1 MLNIESREVQ
11 KRSQLSTHNSQ
22 FSMNIVIIGK
32 GNVATNLQHAF
43 SKKGLACQMVS
54 SREGL
59 CELPNANVYIYAI
72 RDEALAQVVAQVQ
85 GKEKALHL
93 HTSGSMPITV
103 FGEDKPHAGVF
114 YPFQTFSKARV
125 IEDFSTVPVFFE
137 ARGIDDISA
146 VYSLALT
153 ITSHVYETTQH
164 DRERLHVAGV
174 FACNFSNLM
183 YTMASELL
191 RNTHIPFSALLPLI
205 DETASKIHSLPPR
218 EAQTG
223 PARRGDENVMNHH
236 MSLLTDEQCQL
247 YQLLSQAI
255 RKRNS

>member
-1 MLNIESREVQ
+1 
-11 KRSQLSTHNSQ
+11 
-22 FSMNIVIIGK
+22 MNIVIIGR
-32 GNVATNLQHAF
+32 GNVATNLDYAF
-43 SKKGLACQMVS
+43 RKKGIVCQMVS

-59 CELPNANVYIYAI
+59 DSLLAANVYIYAVK
-72 RDEALAQVVAQVQ
+72 DEALAAVVAQVK
-85 GKEKALHL
+85 GKERAMHL
-93 HTSGSMPITV
+93 HTSGTMPIGV
-103 FGEDKPHAGVF
+103 FGDDKPHAGIF

-174 FACNFSNLM
+174 YACNFTNLM
-183 YTMASELL
+183 YTMAAELL

-205 DETASKIHSLPPR
+205 DETASKIHSLSPGD
-218 EAQTG
+218 AQTG
-223 PARRGDENVMNHH
+223 PARRGDNNVMQHH
-236 MSLLTDEQCQL
+236 LSLLNEEQKRV
-247 YQLLSQAI
+247 YALLSEEI
-255 RKRNS
+255 GKRK